1 MIDLFLSVLSSSLLF
16 VVFKLFDVHKIQA
29 LYAIVINYMVACF
42 VGLVLYDGELH
53 LGKIVD
59 STWFWGTVG
68 MGALFITIFNLMA
81 KTTRVAG
88 VSVTSVATKMSLAIP
103 VIFGVILYQEKLS
116 ALQIIG
122 VFFAFVAV
130 YLTSLKEKSIA
141 ISKKDLLL
149 PILVFLGSGLIDTS
163 IKYFEEKHL
172 ASNEVPIFSAM
183 IFGFAAL
190 SGCVFIG
197 FKSMKNPLRINP
209 KNVLGGIALGVP
221 NYFSVYFLVRALR
234 IEGFGS
240 SAIFTLNNVAV
251 VLFSTLLGILL
262 FKEKLNIKNWGGV
275 AVAVLSIILV
285 ALF

>member
-1 MIDLFLSVLSSSLLF
+1 MIDLFLSILSSTLLF
-16 VVFKLFDVHKIQA
+16 VVFKLFGVHKVQA
-29 LYAIVINYMVACF
+29 LYAIVVNYMVACM
-42 VGLVLYDGELH
+42 VGLALYDGELQFDNIA
-53 LGKIVD
+53 GT
-59 STWFWGTVG
+59 SWFWGTVA

-116 ALQIIG
+116 AFQITG
-122 VFFAFVAV
+122 VLLAFVAV
-130 YLTSLKEKSIA
+130 YLTSLKERSIA

-149 PILVFLGSGLIDTS
+149 PILVFLGSGIIDTS
-163 IKYFEEKHL
+163 IKYFEEQHL
-172 ASNEVPIFSAM
+172 TSNEVPIFSAM

-190 SGCVFIG
+190 SGCIFIG
-197 FKSMKNPLRINP
+197 IRSIKKPLKINL
-209 KNVLGGIALGVP
+209 KNVLGGIALGIP

-251 VLFSTLLGILL
+251 VLFSTILGILL
-262 FKEKLNIKNWGGV
+262 FKEKLNLKNWGGV
-275 AVAVLSIILV
+275 AVALLSIILV